1 MTAIAAENNLSETC
15 FVSPLPQSS
24 GEFGLA
30 SEFNL
35 RWFTPKK
42 EVALCG
48 HGTLAVAAAIFSP
61 SVGNPNSKLTFHT
74 LSGPLAAARSGVGG
88 NLITLDF
95 PMNAPR
101 VVATSDPDFG
111 TLKGVASF
119 FLAECGGAEAFEI
132 EALAHCLT
140 TKKLLVHAKLR
151 SNPDDAEAAQR
162 ALEALHVPA
171 VDRLLAH
178 HTGEVVTGIS
188 LVVAGAA
195 TSVAAETGYHFCSRY
210 FSPW

>member
-1 MTAIAAENNLSETC
+1 MREYHRL
-15 FVSPLPQSS
+15 
-24 GEFGLA
+24 
-30 SEFNL
+30 L
-35 RWFTPKK
+35 RLVLEEGKTRDDRT
-42 EVALCG
+42 G
-48 HGTLAVAAAIFSP
+48 TGTL
-61 SVGNPNSKLTFHT
+61 SVFGAQARFDLRDTF
-74 LSGPLAAARSGVGG
+74 P
-88 NLITLDF
+88 
-95 PMNAPR
+95 
-101 VVATSDPDFG
+101 
-111 TLKGVASF
+111 
-119 FLAECGGAEAFEI
+119 
-132 EALAHCLT
+132 CLT

-151 SNPDDAEAAQR
+151 SNPDDAEAARR